1 MKRVVLRIGCGAV
14 CAALAL
20 TLGCGCA
27 LLPPATGVPGAASSA
42 VSVPTD
48 DSGKPLYDPAV
59 LNDSRLRVLYCDSR
73 SGSSTTI
80 LCGSTPLH
88 QSTRSE
94 NVSLVEDSVT
104 GTADYW
110 LRSWSDPTGRGGRRT
125 ALYDKTGTEV
135 MSFEGEQSATLQNGL
150 LVLQESRLI
159 DGGYVPESG
168 YGTCQVI
175 DLATGAALPVP
186 EGAYSCTLCGDK
198 LVFSCYARPEG
209 LDDYDWDTD
218 YQQNRWVV
226 VQEKDGTP
234 VYRAEA
240 ASAYRLFYDS
250 DTLSD
255 WVKLDVATG
264 EETTDQILYNT
275 QTGEQYTGFLQV
287 YPGGLA
293 SFSTSDG
300 RYELRDMT
308 TEDRGLISTFD
319 EQPSQYFPGYVV
331 TWHSGEGHGYELYD
345 LETGAKT
352 PLYDVDATD
361 NTVAVYALD
370 GSTAC
375 IPLMAQML
383 ADTTGMDL
391 EEARSSITVS
401 TTAYALENFG
411 LYDTT
416 TRMLV
421 VYEAPDYV
429 KEELQK
435 ANVELEQKPIGVD
448 ALVFIV
454 NEDNPVQALSQQ
466 QLRDIYAGKITNWK
480 DVGGKDQE
488 IVAFQ
493 RGEDS
498 GSQTLFKKLLIQGGE
513 LMTPPSE
520 LAPAAMG
527 ELVDSIADYNNSA
540 NAIGFSVYYYIDQMY
555 SKPGLRL
562 LAVDG
567 VTPSNDTLAD
577 GSYPLC
583 NDFYAVIHPDAAADS
598 PERRLYDWLDTDA
611 GQDCIKKSGYVAVGP
626 QTTVTIV
633 D

>member
-14 CAALAL
+14 CTALAL

-48 DSGKPLYDPAV
+48 DNGKPLYDPAV
-59 LNDSRLRVLYCDSR
+59 LNDGRLRVLYYYGR

-88 QSTRSE
+88 QSARSE
-94 NVSLVEDSVT
+94 NVSLVEDSAT

-218 YQQNRWVV
+218 YQQNSWVV
-226 VQEKDGTP
+226 MQEKDGTP
-234 VYRAEA
+234 VYRADA

-255 WVKLDVATG
+255 WVVLDVTTG
-264 EETTDQILYNT
+264 EETTDRILYNVL
-275 QTGEQYTGFLQV
+275 TGEQCTGFLQV

-293 SFSTSDG
+293 SFSTGDG

-308 TEDRGLISTFD
+308 TEDRGLIAAFD

-331 TWHSGEGHGYELYD
+331 TWHSGEDHGYELYD
-345 LETGAKT
+345 LETGTKT
-352 PLYDVDATD
+352 PLYDVNATD

-370 GSTAC
+370 GSLRVYSTDNGK
-375 IPLMAQML
+375 LL
-383 ADTTGMDL
+383 TDTTV
-391 EEARSSITVS
+391 EPVEHQQRV
-401 TTAYALENFG
+401 
-411 LYDTT
+411 
-416 TRMLV
+416 RM
-421 VYEAPDYV
+421 
-429 KEELQK
+429 
-435 ANVELEQKPIGVD
+435 
-448 ALVFIV
+448 
-454 NEDNPVQALSQQ
+454 
-466 QLRDIYAGKITNWK
+466 
-480 DVGGKDQE
+480 
-488 IVAFQ
+488 
-493 RGEDS
+493 
-498 GSQTLFKKLLIQGGE
+498 
-513 LMTPPSE
+513 
-520 LAPAAMG
+520 
-527 ELVDSIADYNNSA
+527 
-540 NAIGFSVYYYIDQMY
+540 
-555 SKPGLRL
+555 
-562 LAVDG
+562 
-567 VTPSNDTLAD
+567 SNC
-577 GSYPLC
+577 G
-583 NDFYAVIHPDAAADS
+583 
-598 PERRLYDWLDTDA
+598 
-611 GQDCIKKSGYVAVGP
+611 SGYVWLKLQDNDRYETTATRLYGP
-626 QTTVTIV
+626 QGLVSDLTALQGKYSYINYLTTDPDGRPMFYGSRAAAGSAYGNVCDVLDADGKVVLHGLSSCTGYYSNSLNALPDHVFAAQRGFYVGWMDTSGNWLYCQSIFSSATADDV
-633 D
+633 PSYGY

>member
-14 CAALAL
+14 CTALAL

-48 DSGKPLYDPAV
+48 DNGKPLYDPAV
-59 LNDSRLRVLYCDSR
+59 LNDGRLRVLYCDGR

-94 NVSLVEDSVT
+94 NVSLVEDSAT

-135 MSFEGEQSATLQNGL
+135 MSFEGEQSATLQNDL

-186 EGAYSCTLCGDK
+186 EVAYSCTLCGDK

-218 YQQNRWVV
+218 YQQNSWVV
-226 VQEKDGTP
+226 VQEKGGTP

-255 WVKLDVATG
+255 WVELDVATG

-308 TEDRGLISTFD
+308 TEDRGLIATFD

-331 TWHSGEGHGYELYD
+331 TWHSGEGHSYELHD

-361 NTVAVYALD
+361 STVAVYALD
-370 GSTAC
+370 GSLRVYSKDNGKLLT
-375 IPLMAQML
+375 
-383 ADTTGMDL
+383 DTTV
-391 EEARSSITVS
+391 EPVEHQQRV
-401 TTAYALENFG
+401 
-411 LYDTT
+411 
-416 TRMLV
+416 RM
-421 VYEAPDYV
+421 
-429 KEELQK
+429 
-435 ANVELEQKPIGVD
+435 
-448 ALVFIV
+448 
-454 NEDNPVQALSQQ
+454 
-466 QLRDIYAGKITNWK
+466 
-480 DVGGKDQE
+480 
-488 IVAFQ
+488 
-493 RGEDS
+493 
-498 GSQTLFKKLLIQGGE
+498 
-513 LMTPPSE
+513 
-520 LAPAAMG
+520 
-527 ELVDSIADYNNSA
+527 
-540 NAIGFSVYYYIDQMY
+540 
-555 SKPGLRL
+555 
-562 LAVDG
+562 
-567 VTPSNDTLAD
+567 
-577 GSYPLC
+577 
-583 NDFYAVIHPDAAADS
+583 
-598 PERRLYDWLDTDA
+598 TDC
-611 GQDCIKKSGYVAVGP
+611 GSGYVWLELQDNDHYETTATRLYGP
-626 QTTVTIV
+626 QGLVSDLTALQGKYSYVNYLTTDPDGRPMFYGSRDAAGSAYGSVCDVLDADGKVVLQGLSSCTGYYSNSLNALPDHVFAAQRGFYVGWMDTSGNWLYCQSIFSSATADDV
-633 D
+633 PSYGY

>member
-14 CAALAL
+14 CTALAL

-59 LNDSRLRVLYCDSR
+59 LNDDRLRVLYCYDR
-73 SGSSTTI
+73 AGSSTTI

-88 QSTRSE
+88 QSARSE
-94 NVSLVEDSVT
+94 NVSLVEDSAT

-186 EGAYSCTLCGDK
+186 EGAYSCTVCGDK

-218 YQQNRWVV
+218 YRQNSWVV

-234 VYRAEA
+234 VYRADA

-255 WVKLDVATG
+255 WVVLDVTTG
-264 EETTDQILYNT
+264 EETTDRILYNVL
-275 QTGEQYTGFLQV
+275 TGEQCTGFLQV

-308 TEDRGLISTFD
+308 TEDRGLIAAFD

-331 TWHSGEGHGYELYD
+331 TWHSGEDHGYELYD
-345 LETGAKT
+345 LETGTKT
-352 PLYDVDATD
+352 PLYDVNATD

-370 GSTAC
+370 GSLRVYSTDNGK
-375 IPLMAQML
+375 LL
-383 ADTTGMDL
+383 TDTTVEPVEHQQRVRMSNCGNGYVWLKLQDNDRY
-391 EEARSSITVS
+391 E
-401 TTAYALENFG
+401 TTATRLYGPQGLVSDLTALQGKYSYVNYLTTDPDGRPMFYGSRAAAGSAYGNVCDVLDADGKVVLHG
-411 LYDTT
+411 LSSCTGYYSNS
-416 TRMLV
+416 LN
-421 VYEAPDYV
+421 ALPDH
-429 KEELQK
+429 
-435 ANVELEQKPIGVD
+435 
-448 ALVFIV
+448 VF
-454 NEDNPVQALSQQ
+454 A
-466 QLRDIYAGKITNWK
+466 A
-480 DVGGKDQE
+480 
-488 IVAFQ
+488 Q
-493 RGEDS
+493 RGFYVGWMDTS
-498 GSQTLFKKLLIQGGE
+498 GNWLYCQSIFSSATADDE
-513 LMTPPSE
+513 PS
-520 LAPAAMG
+520 
-527 ELVDSIADYNNSA
+527 Y
-540 NAIGFSVYYYIDQMY
+540 
-555 SKPGLRL
+555 
-562 LAVDG
+562 
-567 VTPSNDTLAD
+567 
-577 GSYPLC
+577 
-583 NDFYAVIHPDAAADS
+583 
-598 PERRLYDWLDTDA
+598 
-611 GQDCIKKSGYVAVGP
+611 GY
-626 QTTVTIV
+626 
-633 D
+633 

>member
-14 CAALAL
+14 CTALAL

-59 LNDSRLRVLYCDSR
+59 LNDDRLRVLYCYDR
-73 SGSSTTI
+73 AGSSTTI

-88 QSTRSE
+88 QSARSE
-94 NVSLVEDSVT
+94 NVSLVEDSAT

-135 MSFEGEQSATLQNGL
+135 LSFEGEQSATLQNGL

-175 DLATGAALPVP
+175 DLATGAALSVP

-218 YQQNRWVV
+218 YQQNSWVV
-226 VQEKDGTP
+226 MQEKDGTP

-255 WVKLDVATG
+255 WVVLDVTTG
-264 EETTDQILYNT
+264 EETTDRILYNVL
-275 QTGEQYTGFLQV
+275 TGEQCTGFLQV

-293 SFSTSDG
+293 SFSTGDG

-308 TEDRGLISTFD
+308 TEDRGLIAAFD

-331 TWHSGEGHGYELYD
+331 TWHSGEDHGYELYD
-345 LETGAKT
+345 LETGTKT
-352 PLYDVDATD
+352 PLYDVNATD

-370 GSTAC
+370 GSLRVYSTDNGK
-375 IPLMAQML
+375 LL
-383 ADTTGMDL
+383 TDTTVEPVEHQQRVRMSNCGSGYVWLKLQDNDRY
-391 EEARSSITVS
+391 E
-401 TTAYALENFG
+401 TTATRLYGPQGLVSDLTALQGKYSYVNYLTTDPDGRPMFYGSRAAVGSAYGSVCDVLDTDGKVVLQG
-411 LYDTT
+411 LSSCTGYYSNS
-416 TRMLV
+416 LN
-421 VYEAPDYV
+421 ALPDH
-429 KEELQK
+429 
-435 ANVELEQKPIGVD
+435 
-448 ALVFIV
+448 VF
-454 NEDNPVQALSQQ
+454 A
-466 QLRDIYAGKITNWK
+466 A
-480 DVGGKDQE
+480 
-488 IVAFQ
+488 Q
-493 RGEDS
+493 RGFYVGWMDTS
-498 GSQTLFKKLLIQGGE
+498 GNWLYCQ
-513 LMTPPSE
+513 
-520 LAPAAMG
+520 
-527 ELVDSIADYNNSA
+527 SI
-540 NAIGFSVYYYIDQMY
+540 FS
-555 SKPGLRL
+555 S
-562 LAVDG
+562 
-567 VTPSNDTLAD
+567 
-577 GSYPLC
+577 
-583 NDFYAVIHPDAAADS
+583 AAADDVPS
-598 PERRLYDWLDTDA
+598 Y
-611 GQDCIKKSGYVAVGP
+611 GY
-626 QTTVTIV
+626 
-633 D
+633 

>member
-14 CAALAL
+14 CTALAL

-59 LNDSRLRVLYCDSR
+59 LNDSRLRVLYCDGR

-88 QSTRSE
+88 QSARSE
-94 NVSLVEDSVT
+94 NVSLVEDSAT

-218 YQQNRWVV
+218 YQQNSWVV

-234 VYRAEA
+234 VYRADA
-240 ASAYRLFYDS
+240 ASAHRLFYDS

-255 WVKLDVATG
+255 WVELDVTTG
-264 EETTDQILYNT
+264 EETTDRILYNVL
-275 QTGEQYTGFLQV
+275 TGEQCTGFLQV

-293 SFSTSDG
+293 SFSTGDG

-308 TEDRGLISTFD
+308 TEDRGLIAAFD

-331 TWHSGEGHGYELYD
+331 TWHSGEDHGYELYD
-345 LETGAKT
+345 LETGTKT
-352 PLYDVDATD
+352 PLYDVNATD
-361 NTVAVYALD
+361 STVAVYALD
-370 GSTAC
+370 GSLRVYSKDNGKLLT
-375 IPLMAQML
+375 
-383 ADTTGMDL
+383 DTTVEPVEHQQRVRMSNCGSGYVWL
-391 EEARSSITVS
+391 ELQDNDRYE
-401 TTAYALENFG
+401 TTA
-411 LYDTT
+411 T
-416 TRMLV
+416 
-421 VYEAPDYV
+421 
-429 KEELQK
+429 
-435 ANVELEQKPIGVD
+435 
-448 ALVFIV
+448 
-454 NEDNPVQALSQQ
+454 
-466 QLRDIYAGKITNWK
+466 
-480 DVGGKDQE
+480 
-488 IVAFQ
+488 
-493 RGEDS
+493 
-498 GSQTLFKKLLIQGGE
+498 
-513 LMTPPSE
+513 
-520 LAPAAMG
+520 
-527 ELVDSIADYNNSA
+527 
-540 NAIGFSVYYYIDQMY
+540 
-555 SKPGLRL
+555 
-562 LAVDG
+562 
-567 VTPSNDTLAD
+567 
-577 GSYPLC
+577 
-583 NDFYAVIHPDAAADS
+583 
-598 PERRLYDWLDTDA
+598 RLYGPQGLVSDLTALQGKYSYVNYLTTDPDGRPMFYGSRAAVGSAYGSVCDVLDTDGKVVLQGLSSCTGYYSNSLNA
-611 GQDCIKKSGYVAVGP
+611 LPDHVFAAQWGFYVGWMDTSGNWLYCQSIFSSATADDVPSYGY
-626 QTTVTIV
+626 
-633 D
+633 

>member
-14 CAALAL
+14 CTALAL

-48 DSGKPLYDPAV
+48 DNGKPLYDPAV
-59 LNDSRLRVLYCDSR
+59 LNDGRLRVLYCDGR

-88 QSTRSE
+88 QSARSE
-94 NVSLVEDSVT
+94 NVSLVEDSAT

-186 EGAYSCTLCGDK
+186 EGAYSCTVCGDK

-218 YQQNRWVV
+218 YRQNSWVV

-234 VYRAEA
+234 VYRADA

-255 WVKLDVATG
+255 WVVLDVTTG
-264 EETTDQILYNT
+264 EETTDRILYNVL
-275 QTGEQYTGFLQV
+275 TGEQCTGFLQV

-308 TEDRGLISTFD
+308 TEDRGLIAAFD

-331 TWHSGEGHGYELYD
+331 TWHSGEDHGYELYD
-345 LETGAKT
+345 LETGTKT

-361 NTVAVYALD
+361 STIAVYALD
-370 GSTAC
+370 GSLRVYSKDNGKLLT
-375 IPLMAQML
+375 
-383 ADTTGMDL
+383 DTTVKPVEHQQRVRMSNCGTGYVWL
-391 EEARSSITVS
+391 ELQDNDRYE
-401 TTAYALENFG
+401 TTATRLYGPQGLVSDLTALQGKYSYVDYLTTDPDGSPMFCGSRAAAGSAYGNVYDVLDADGKVVLQG
-411 LYDTT
+411 LSSCTGYYSNS
-416 TRMLV
+416 LN
-421 VYEAPDYV
+421 ALPDH
-429 KEELQK
+429 
-435 ANVELEQKPIGVD
+435 
-448 ALVFIV
+448 VF
-454 NEDNPVQALSQQ
+454 A
-466 QLRDIYAGKITNWK
+466 A
-480 DVGGKDQE
+480 
-488 IVAFQ
+488 Q
-493 RGEDS
+493 RGFYVGWMDTS
-498 GSQTLFKKLLIQGGE
+498 GNWLYCQSIFSSATADDV
-513 LMTPPSE
+513 PS
-520 LAPAAMG
+520 
-527 ELVDSIADYNNSA
+527 Y
-540 NAIGFSVYYYIDQMY
+540 
-555 SKPGLRL
+555 
-562 LAVDG
+562 
-567 VTPSNDTLAD
+567 
-577 GSYPLC
+577 
-583 NDFYAVIHPDAAADS
+583 
-598 PERRLYDWLDTDA
+598 
-611 GQDCIKKSGYVAVGP
+611 GY
-626 QTTVTIV
+626 
-633 D
+633 

>member
-14 CAALAL
+14 CTALAL

-48 DSGKPLYDPAV
+48 DNGKPLYDPAV
-59 LNDSRLRVLYCDSR
+59 LNDGRLRVLYCDGR

-94 NVSLVEDSVT
+94 NVSLVEDSAT

-175 DLATGAALPVP
+175 DLATGTALPVP
-186 EGAYSCTLCGDK
+186 VGAYSCTLCGDK

-218 YQQNRWVV
+218 YQQNSWVV
-226 VQEKDGTP
+226 VQEKDGTT

-255 WVKLDVATG
+255 WVELDVATG

-275 QTGEQYTGFLQV
+275 QTGEQYMGFLQV

-308 TEDRGLISTFD
+308 TEDRGLIATFD
-319 EQPSQYFPGYVV
+319 EQPSQYFPGYVI
-331 TWHSGEGHGYELYD
+331 TWHSGEDHGYELYD
-345 LETGAKT
+345 LETGTKT

-361 NTVAVYALD
+361 STVAVYALD
-370 GSTAC
+370 GSLRVYSKDNGKLLT
-375 IPLMAQML
+375 
-383 ADTTGMDL
+383 DTTVEPVEHQQRVRMSNCGSGYVWL
-391 EEARSSITVS
+391 ELQDNDRYE
-401 TTAYALENFG
+401 TTA
-411 LYDTT
+411 T
-416 TRMLV
+416 
-421 VYEAPDYV
+421 
-429 KEELQK
+429 
-435 ANVELEQKPIGVD
+435 
-448 ALVFIV
+448 
-454 NEDNPVQALSQQ
+454 
-466 QLRDIYAGKITNWK
+466 
-480 DVGGKDQE
+480 
-488 IVAFQ
+488 
-493 RGEDS
+493 
-498 GSQTLFKKLLIQGGE
+498 
-513 LMTPPSE
+513 
-520 LAPAAMG
+520 
-527 ELVDSIADYNNSA
+527 
-540 NAIGFSVYYYIDQMY
+540 
-555 SKPGLRL
+555 
-562 LAVDG
+562 
-567 VTPSNDTLAD
+567 
-577 GSYPLC
+577 
-583 NDFYAVIHPDAAADS
+583 
-598 PERRLYDWLDTDA
+598 RLYGPQGLVSDLTALQGKYSYVNYLTTDPDGRPMFYGSRAAVGSAYGSVCDVLDTDGKVVLQGLSSCTGYYSNSLNA
-611 GQDCIKKSGYVAVGP
+611 LPDHVFGAQRGFYVGWMDTSGNWLYCQSIFSSATADDVPSYGY
-626 QTTVTIV
+626 
-633 D
+633 

>member
-14 CAALAL
+14 CTALAL

-48 DSGKPLYDPAV
+48 DNGKPLYDPAV

-88 QSTRSE
+88 QSARSE
-94 NVSLVEDSVT
+94 NVSLVEDSAT

-175 DLATGAALPVP
+175 DLATGAALSVP
-186 EGAYSCTLCGDK
+186 EGAYSCTVCGDK

-218 YQQNRWVV
+218 YRQNSWVV

-234 VYRAEA
+234 VYRADA

-255 WVKLDVATG
+255 WVVLDVTTG
-264 EETTDQILYNT
+264 EETTDRILYNVL
-275 QTGEQYTGFLQV
+275 TGEQCTGFLQV

-308 TEDRGLISTFD
+308 TEDRGLIAAFD

-331 TWHSGEGHGYELYD
+331 TWHSGEDHGYELYD
-345 LETGAKT
+345 LETGTKT
-352 PLYDVDATD
+352 PLYDVNATD

-370 GSTAC
+370 GSLRVYSTDNGK
-375 IPLMAQML
+375 LL
-383 ADTTGMDL
+383 TDTTV
-391 EEARSSITVS
+391 EPVEHQQRV
-401 TTAYALENFG
+401 
-411 LYDTT
+411 
-416 TRMLV
+416 RM
-421 VYEAPDYV
+421 
-429 KEELQK
+429 
-435 ANVELEQKPIGVD
+435 
-448 ALVFIV
+448 
-454 NEDNPVQALSQQ
+454 
-466 QLRDIYAGKITNWK
+466 
-480 DVGGKDQE
+480 
-488 IVAFQ
+488 
-493 RGEDS
+493 
-498 GSQTLFKKLLIQGGE
+498 
-513 LMTPPSE
+513 
-520 LAPAAMG
+520 
-527 ELVDSIADYNNSA
+527 
-540 NAIGFSVYYYIDQMY
+540 
-555 SKPGLRL
+555 
-562 LAVDG
+562 
-567 VTPSNDTLAD
+567 SNY
-577 GSYPLC
+577 G
-583 NDFYAVIHPDAAADS
+583 
-598 PERRLYDWLDTDA
+598 
-611 GQDCIKKSGYVAVGP
+611 SGYVWLKLQDNDRYETTATRLYGPQGLVSDLTALQGKYSYVNYLTTDPDGRPMFYGSRSAVGSAYGNVCDVLDADGKVVLQGLASCAGYYSNSLNALP
-626 QTTVTIV
+626 DHVFAAQRGFYVGWMDTSGNWLYCQSIFSSATA
-633 D
+633 DDEPSYGY

>member
-14 CAALAL
+14 CTALAL

-59 LNDSRLRVLYCDSR
+59 LNDSRLRVLYCDGR

-94 NVSLVEDSVT
+94 NVSLVEDSAT

-135 MSFEGEQSATLQNGL
+135 MSFEGEQSATLQNDL

-186 EGAYSCTLCGDK
+186 EGAYSCTVCGDK

-218 YQQNRWVV
+218 YQQNSWVV

-234 VYRAEA
+234 VYRADA
-240 ASAYRLFYDS
+240 ASAHRLFYDS

-255 WVKLDVATG
+255 WVELDVTTG
-264 EETTDQILYNT
+264 EETTDRILYNVL
-275 QTGEQYTGFLQV
+275 TGEQCTGFLQV

-293 SFSTSDG
+293 SFSTGDG

-308 TEDRGLISTFD
+308 TEDRGLIAAFD

-331 TWHSGEGHGYELYD
+331 TWHSGEDHGYELYD
-345 LETGAKT
+345 LETGTKT
-352 PLYDVDATD
+352 PLYDVNATD
-361 NTVAVYALD
+361 STVAVYALD
-370 GSTAC
+370 GSLRVYSTDNGK
-375 IPLMAQML
+375 LL
-383 ADTTGMDL
+383 TDTTV
-391 EEARSSITVS
+391 EPVEHQQRV
-401 TTAYALENFG
+401 
-411 LYDTT
+411 
-416 TRMLV
+416 RM
-421 VYEAPDYV
+421 
-429 KEELQK
+429 
-435 ANVELEQKPIGVD
+435 
-448 ALVFIV
+448 
-454 NEDNPVQALSQQ
+454 
-466 QLRDIYAGKITNWK
+466 
-480 DVGGKDQE
+480 
-488 IVAFQ
+488 
-493 RGEDS
+493 
-498 GSQTLFKKLLIQGGE
+498 
-513 LMTPPSE
+513 
-520 LAPAAMG
+520 
-527 ELVDSIADYNNSA
+527 
-540 NAIGFSVYYYIDQMY
+540 
-555 SKPGLRL
+555 
-562 LAVDG
+562 
-567 VTPSNDTLAD
+567 SNC
-577 GSYPLC
+577 G
-583 NDFYAVIHPDAAADS
+583 
-598 PERRLYDWLDTDA
+598 
-611 GQDCIKKSGYVAVGP
+611 SGYVWLKLQDNDRYETTATRLYGPQGLVSDLTALQGKYSYVNYLTTDPDGRPMFYGSRSAVGSAYGNVYDVLDADGKVVLQGLASCAGYYSNSLNALP
-626 QTTVTIV
+626 DHVFAAQRGFYVGWMDTSGNWLYCQSIFSSATA
-633 D
+633 DDEPSYGY

>member
-59 LNDSRLRVLYCDSR
+59 LNDDRLRVLYCYDR
-73 SGSSTTI
+73 AGSSTTI

-88 QSTRSE
+88 QSARSE
-94 NVSLVEDSVT
+94 NVSLVEDSAT

-135 MSFEGEQSATLQNGL
+135 LSFEGEQSATLQNGL

-175 DLATGAALPVP
+175 DLATGAALSVP

-218 YQQNRWVV
+218 YQQNSWVV
-226 VQEKDGTP
+226 MQEKDGTP

-255 WVKLDVATG
+255 WVVLDVTTG
-264 EETTDQILYNT
+264 EETTDRILYNVL
-275 QTGEQYTGFLQV
+275 TGEQCTGFLQV

-293 SFSTSDG
+293 SFSTGDG

-308 TEDRGLISTFD
+308 TEDRGLIAAFD

-331 TWHSGEGHGYELYD
+331 TWHSGEDHGYELYD
-345 LETGAKT
+345 LETGTKT
-352 PLYDVDATD
+352 PLYDVNTTD
-361 NTVAVYALD
+361 NTIAVYALD
-370 GSTAC
+370 GSLRVYSKDNGKLLT
-375 IPLMAQML
+375 
-383 ADTTGMDL
+383 DTTV
-391 EEARSSITVS
+391 EPVEHQQRV
-401 TTAYALENFG
+401 
-411 LYDTT
+411 
-416 TRMLV
+416 RM
-421 VYEAPDYV
+421 
-429 KEELQK
+429 
-435 ANVELEQKPIGVD
+435 
-448 ALVFIV
+448 
-454 NEDNPVQALSQQ
+454 
-466 QLRDIYAGKITNWK
+466 
-480 DVGGKDQE
+480 
-488 IVAFQ
+488 
-493 RGEDS
+493 
-498 GSQTLFKKLLIQGGE
+498 
-513 LMTPPSE
+513 
-520 LAPAAMG
+520 
-527 ELVDSIADYNNSA
+527 
-540 NAIGFSVYYYIDQMY
+540 
-555 SKPGLRL
+555 
-562 LAVDG
+562 
-567 VTPSNDTLAD
+567 SNY
-577 GSYPLC
+577 G
-583 NDFYAVIHPDAAADS
+583 
-598 PERRLYDWLDTDA
+598 
-611 GQDCIKKSGYVAVGP
+611 SGYVWLKLQDNDRYETTATRLYGP
-626 QTTVTIV
+626 QGLVSDLTALQGKYSYINYLTTDPDGRPMFYGSRDAAGSAYGSVYDVLDADGKVVLQGLASCTGYYSNSLNALPDHVFAAQRGFYVGWMDTSGNWLYCQSIFSSATA
-633 D
+633 DDEPSYGY

>member
-14 CAALAL
+14 CTALAL

-48 DSGKPLYDPAV
+48 DNGKPLYDPAV
-59 LNDSRLRVLYCDSR
+59 LNDGRLRVLYCDGR

-94 NVSLVEDSVT
+94 NVSLVEDSAT

-175 DLATGAALPVP
+175 DLATGTALPVP
-186 EGAYSCTLCGDK
+186 VGAYSCTLCGDK

-218 YQQNRWVV
+218 YQQNSWVV
-226 VQEKDGTP
+226 VQEKDGTT

-255 WVKLDVATG
+255 WVELDVATG

-308 TEDRGLISTFD
+308 TEDRGLIATFD
-319 EQPSQYFPGYVV
+319 EQPSQYFPGYVI
-331 TWHSGEGHGYELYD
+331 TWHSGEDHGYELYD
-345 LETGAKT
+345 LETGTKT

-361 NTVAVYALD
+361 STVAVYALD
-370 GSTAC
+370 GSLRVYSKDNGKLLT
-375 IPLMAQML
+375 
-383 ADTTGMDL
+383 DTTVEPVEHQQRVRMSNCGSGYVWL
-391 EEARSSITVS
+391 ELQDNDRYE
-401 TTAYALENFG
+401 TTA
-411 LYDTT
+411 T
-416 TRMLV
+416 
-421 VYEAPDYV
+421 
-429 KEELQK
+429 
-435 ANVELEQKPIGVD
+435 
-448 ALVFIV
+448 
-454 NEDNPVQALSQQ
+454 
-466 QLRDIYAGKITNWK
+466 
-480 DVGGKDQE
+480 
-488 IVAFQ
+488 
-493 RGEDS
+493 
-498 GSQTLFKKLLIQGGE
+498 
-513 LMTPPSE
+513 
-520 LAPAAMG
+520 
-527 ELVDSIADYNNSA
+527 
-540 NAIGFSVYYYIDQMY
+540 
-555 SKPGLRL
+555 
-562 LAVDG
+562 
-567 VTPSNDTLAD
+567 
-577 GSYPLC
+577 
-583 NDFYAVIHPDAAADS
+583 
-598 PERRLYDWLDTDA
+598 RLYGPQGLVSDLTALQGKYSYVNYLTTDPDGRPMFYGSRAAVGSAYGSVCDVLDTDGKVVLQGLSSCTGYYSNSLNA
-611 GQDCIKKSGYVAVGP
+611 LPDHVFAAQRGFYVGWMDTSGNWLYR
-626 QTTVTIV
+626 
-633 D
+633 

>member
-14 CAALAL
+14 CTALAL

-48 DSGKPLYDPAV
+48 DNGKPLYDPAV
-59 LNDSRLRVLYCDSR
+59 LNDGRLRVLYYYGR

-88 QSTRSE
+88 QSARSE
-94 NVSLVEDSVT
+94 NVSLVEDSAT

-218 YQQNRWVV
+218 YQQNSWVV
-226 VQEKDGTP
+226 MQEKDGTP
-234 VYRAEA
+234 VYRADA

-255 WVKLDVATG
+255 WVVLDVTTG
-264 EETTDQILYNT
+264 EETTDRILYNVL
-275 QTGEQYTGFLQV
+275 TGEQCTGFLQV

-308 TEDRGLISTFD
+308 TEDRGLIAAFD

-331 TWHSGEGHGYELYD
+331 TWHSGEDHGYELYD
-345 LETGAKT
+345 LETGTKT
-352 PLYDVDATD
+352 PLYDVNATD

-370 GSTAC
+370 GSLRVYSTDNGK
-375 IPLMAQML
+375 LL
-383 ADTTGMDL
+383 TDTTV
-391 EEARSSITVS
+391 EPVEHQQRV
-401 TTAYALENFG
+401 
-411 LYDTT
+411 
-416 TRMLV
+416 RM
-421 VYEAPDYV
+421 
-429 KEELQK
+429 
-435 ANVELEQKPIGVD
+435 
-448 ALVFIV
+448 
-454 NEDNPVQALSQQ
+454 
-466 QLRDIYAGKITNWK
+466 
-480 DVGGKDQE
+480 
-488 IVAFQ
+488 
-493 RGEDS
+493 
-498 GSQTLFKKLLIQGGE
+498 
-513 LMTPPSE
+513 
-520 LAPAAMG
+520 
-527 ELVDSIADYNNSA
+527 
-540 NAIGFSVYYYIDQMY
+540 
-555 SKPGLRL
+555 
-562 LAVDG
+562 
-567 VTPSNDTLAD
+567 SNY
-577 GSYPLC
+577 G
-583 NDFYAVIHPDAAADS
+583 
-598 PERRLYDWLDTDA
+598 
-611 GQDCIKKSGYVAVGP
+611 SGYVWLKLQDNDRYETTATRLYGPQGLVSDLTALQGKYSYVNYLTTDPDGRPMFYGSRSAVGSAYGNVCDVLDADGKVVLQGLASCAGYYSNSLNALP
-626 QTTVTIV
+626 DHVFAAQRGFYVGWMDTSGNWLYCQSIFSSATA
-633 D
+633 DDEPSYGY

>member
-14 CAALAL
+14 CVALAL

-59 LNDSRLRVLYCDSR
+59 LNDGRLRALYCDGR

-94 NVSLVEDSVT
+94 NVSLVQDSAT
-104 GTADYW
+104 GIADYW

-135 MSFEGEQSATLQNGL
+135 LSFEGEQSATLQNGL
-150 LVLQESRLI
+150 LVLQESRLV

-186 EGAYSCTLCGDK
+186 EGAYSCTVCGDK

-218 YQQNRWVV
+218 YQQNSWVV

-234 VYRAEA
+234 VYRADA

-255 WVKLDVATG
+255 WVELDIAAG
-264 EETTDQILYNT
+264 AETTDQILYNVL
-275 QTGEQYTGFLQV
+275 TGEQCTGFLQV

-293 SFSTSDG
+293 SFSTGDG

-308 TEDRGLISTFD
+308 TEDRGLIAAFD

-331 TWHSGEGHGYELYD
+331 TWHSGEDHGYELYD
-345 LETGAKT
+345 LETGTKT
-352 PLYDVDATD
+352 SLYDVDATD
-361 NTVAVYALD
+361 STVAVYALD
-370 GSTAC
+370 GSLRVYSKDNGKLLT
-375 IPLMAQML
+375 
-383 ADTTGMDL
+383 DTTV
-391 EEARSSITVS
+391 EPVEHQQRV
-401 TTAYALENFG
+401 
-411 LYDTT
+411 
-416 TRMLV
+416 RM
-421 VYEAPDYV
+421 
-429 KEELQK
+429 
-435 ANVELEQKPIGVD
+435 
-448 ALVFIV
+448 
-454 NEDNPVQALSQQ
+454 
-466 QLRDIYAGKITNWK
+466 
-480 DVGGKDQE
+480 
-488 IVAFQ
+488 
-493 RGEDS
+493 
-498 GSQTLFKKLLIQGGE
+498 
-513 LMTPPSE
+513 
-520 LAPAAMG
+520 
-527 ELVDSIADYNNSA
+527 
-540 NAIGFSVYYYIDQMY
+540 
-555 SKPGLRL
+555 
-562 LAVDG
+562 
-567 VTPSNDTLAD
+567 SNC
-577 GSYPLC
+577 G
-583 NDFYAVIHPDAAADS
+583 
-598 PERRLYDWLDTDA
+598 
-611 GQDCIKKSGYVAVGP
+611 SGYVWLELQDNDRYETTATRLYGP
-626 QTTVTIV
+626 QGLVSDLTALQGKYSYVNYLTTDPDGRPMFYGSRAAAGSAYGNVCDVLDADGKVVLQGLASCAGYYSNSLNALPDHVFAAQRGFYVGWMDTSGNWLYCQSIFSSATA
-633 D
+633 DDEPSYGY

>member
-59 LNDSRLRVLYCDSR
+59 LNDDRLRVLYCYDR
-73 SGSSTTI
+73 AGSSTTI

-88 QSTRSE
+88 QAARSE

-135 MSFEGEQSATLQNGL
+135 MSFEGEQNATLQNGL
-150 LVLQESRLI
+150 LVLQESRLV

-186 EGAYSCTLCGDK
+186 EGAYSCTVCGDK

-218 YQQNRWVV
+218 YQQNSWVV
-226 VQEKDGTP
+226 VQEKDGTT

-240 ASAYRLFYDS
+240 ASAYRLFYDN

-255 WVKLDVATG
+255 WVELDVATG
-264 EETTDQILYNT
+264 EETTDRILYNVL
-275 QTGEQYTGFLQV
+275 TGEQCTGFLQV

-293 SFSTSDG
+293 SFSTGDG

-308 TEDRGLISTFD
+308 TEDRGLIAAFD

-331 TWHSGEGHGYELYD
+331 TWHSGEDHGYELYD

-361 NTVAVYALD
+361 STIAVYALD
-370 GSTAC
+370 GSLRVYSKDNGKLLT
-375 IPLMAQML
+375 
-383 ADTTGMDL
+383 DTTVKPVEHQQRVRMSNCGTGYVWL
-391 EEARSSITVS
+391 ELQDNDRYE
-401 TTAYALENFG
+401 TTATRLYGPQGLVSDLTALQGKYSYVDYLTTDPDGSPMFCGSRAAAGSAYGNVYDVLDADGKVVLQG
-411 LYDTT
+411 LSSCTGYYSNS
-416 TRMLV
+416 LN
-421 VYEAPDYV
+421 ALPDH
-429 KEELQK
+429 
-435 ANVELEQKPIGVD
+435 
-448 ALVFIV
+448 VF
-454 NEDNPVQALSQQ
+454 A
-466 QLRDIYAGKITNWK
+466 A
-480 DVGGKDQE
+480 
-488 IVAFQ
+488 Q
-493 RGEDS
+493 RGFYVGWMDTS
-498 GSQTLFKKLLIQGGE
+498 GNWLYCQSIFSSATADDV
-513 LMTPPSE
+513 PS
-520 LAPAAMG
+520 
-527 ELVDSIADYNNSA
+527 Y
-540 NAIGFSVYYYIDQMY
+540 
-555 SKPGLRL
+555 
-562 LAVDG
+562 
-567 VTPSNDTLAD
+567 
-577 GSYPLC
+577 
-583 NDFYAVIHPDAAADS
+583 
-598 PERRLYDWLDTDA
+598 
-611 GQDCIKKSGYVAVGP
+611 GY
-626 QTTVTIV
+626 
-633 D
+633 

>member
-14 CAALAL
+14 CTALAL

-48 DSGKPLYDPAV
+48 DNGKPLYDPAV

-94 NVSLVEDSVT
+94 NVSLVEDSAT

-135 MSFEGEQSATLQNGL
+135 LSFEGEQSATLQNGL

-186 EGAYSCTLCGDK
+186 EGAYSCTVCGDK

-218 YQQNRWVV
+218 YQQNSWVV
-226 VQEKDGTP
+226 VQEKDGTT
-234 VYRAEA
+234 VYCADA

-255 WVKLDVATG
+255 WVVLDVTTG
-264 EETTDQILYNT
+264 EETTDRILYNVL
-275 QTGEQYTGFLQV
+275 TGEQCTGFLQV

-293 SFSTSDG
+293 SFSTGDG

-308 TEDRGLISTFD
+308 TEDRGLIAAFD

-331 TWHSGEGHGYELYD
+331 TWHSGEDHGYELYD
-345 LETGAKT
+345 LETGTKT
-352 PLYDVDATD
+352 PLYDVNTTD
-361 NTVAVYALD
+361 NTIAVYALD
-370 GSTAC
+370 GSLRVYSKDNGKLLT
-375 IPLMAQML
+375 
-383 ADTTGMDL
+383 DTTVEPVEHQQRVRMSNYGSGYVWLKLQDNDRY
-391 EEARSSITVS
+391 ET
-401 TTAYALENFG
+401 
-411 LYDTT
+411 TT
-416 TRMLV
+416 TRLYGPQGLV
-421 VYEAPDYV
+421 SDLTALQGKYSYVSYLTTDPDGRPMFYGSRDAAGSSYGSV
-429 KEELQK
+429 CDVLDADGKVVLQGLSSCTGYYS
-435 ANVELEQKPIGVD
+435 NSLN
-448 ALVFIV
+448 ALPDHVF
-454 NEDNPVQALSQQ
+454 A
-466 QLRDIYAGKITNWK
+466 A
-480 DVGGKDQE
+480 
-488 IVAFQ
+488 Q
-493 RGEDS
+493 RGFYVGWMDTS
-498 GSQTLFKKLLIQGGE
+498 GNWLYCQSIFSSATADDV
-513 LMTPPSE
+513 PS
-520 LAPAAMG
+520 
-527 ELVDSIADYNNSA
+527 Y
-540 NAIGFSVYYYIDQMY
+540 
-555 SKPGLRL
+555 
-562 LAVDG
+562 
-567 VTPSNDTLAD
+567 
-577 GSYPLC
+577 
-583 NDFYAVIHPDAAADS
+583 
-598 PERRLYDWLDTDA
+598 
-611 GQDCIKKSGYVAVGP
+611 GY
-626 QTTVTIV
+626 
-633 D
+633 

>member
-14 CAALAL
+14 CTALAL

-94 NVSLVEDSVT
+94 NVSLVEDSAT

-186 EGAYSCTLCGDK
+186 EGAYSCTVCGDK

-234 VYRAEA
+234 VYRADA

-255 WVKLDVATG
+255 WVELDVTTG
-264 EETTDQILYNT
+264 EETTDRILYNVL
-275 QTGEQYTGFLQV
+275 TGEQCTGFLQV

-293 SFSTSDG
+293 SFSTGDG

-308 TEDRGLISTFD
+308 TEDRGLIATFD

-331 TWHSGEGHGYELYD
+331 TWHSGEDHGYELYD

-361 NTVAVYALD
+361 STIAVYALD
-370 GSTAC
+370 GSLRVYSKDNGKLLT
-375 IPLMAQML
+375 
-383 ADTTGMDL
+383 DTTV
-391 EEARSSITVS
+391 EPVEHQQRV
-401 TTAYALENFG
+401 
-411 LYDTT
+411 
-416 TRMLV
+416 RM
-421 VYEAPDYV
+421 
-429 KEELQK
+429 
-435 ANVELEQKPIGVD
+435 
-448 ALVFIV
+448 
-454 NEDNPVQALSQQ
+454 
-466 QLRDIYAGKITNWK
+466 
-480 DVGGKDQE
+480 
-488 IVAFQ
+488 
-493 RGEDS
+493 
-498 GSQTLFKKLLIQGGE
+498 
-513 LMTPPSE
+513 
-520 LAPAAMG
+520 
-527 ELVDSIADYNNSA
+527 
-540 NAIGFSVYYYIDQMY
+540 
-555 SKPGLRL
+555 
-562 LAVDG
+562 
-567 VTPSNDTLAD
+567 SNC
-577 GSYPLC
+577 G
-583 NDFYAVIHPDAAADS
+583 
-598 PERRLYDWLDTDA
+598 
-611 GQDCIKKSGYVAVGP
+611 SGYVWLELQDNDHYETTATRLYGP
-626 QTTVTIV
+626 QGLVSDLTALQGKYSYVNYLTTDPDGRPMFYGSRAAAGSAYGNVCDVLDADGKVVLQGLASCAGYYSNSLNALPDHVFAAQRGFYVGWMDTSGNWLYCQSIFSSATA
-633 D
+633 DDEPSYGY

>member
-27 LLPPATGVPGAASSA
+27 LLPPATGVPGAASSV

-59 LNDSRLRVLYCDSR
+59 LNDGRLRVLYCDGR

-88 QSTRSE
+88 QSARSE
-94 NVSLVEDSVT
+94 NVSLVEDSAT

-218 YQQNRWVV
+218 YQQNSWVV

-234 VYRAEA
+234 VYRADA
-240 ASAYRLFYDS
+240 ASAHRLFYDS

-255 WVKLDVATG
+255 WVELDVTTG
-264 EETTDQILYNT
+264 EETTDRILYNVL
-275 QTGEQYTGFLQV
+275 TGEQCTGFLQV

-293 SFSTSDG
+293 SFSTGDG

-308 TEDRGLISTFD
+308 TEDRGLIAAFD

-331 TWHSGEGHGYELYD
+331 TWHSGEDHGYELYD
-345 LETGAKT
+345 LETGTKT
-352 PLYDVDATD
+352 PLYDVNATD
-361 NTVAVYALD
+361 STVAVYALD
-370 GSTAC
+370 GSLRVYSKDNGKLLT
-375 IPLMAQML
+375 
-383 ADTTGMDL
+383 DTTVEPVEHQQRVRMSNCGSGYVWL
-391 EEARSSITVS
+391 ELQDNDRYE
-401 TTAYALENFG
+401 TTA
-411 LYDTT
+411 T
-416 TRMLV
+416 
-421 VYEAPDYV
+421 
-429 KEELQK
+429 
-435 ANVELEQKPIGVD
+435 
-448 ALVFIV
+448 
-454 NEDNPVQALSQQ
+454 
-466 QLRDIYAGKITNWK
+466 
-480 DVGGKDQE
+480 
-488 IVAFQ
+488 
-493 RGEDS
+493 
-498 GSQTLFKKLLIQGGE
+498 
-513 LMTPPSE
+513 
-520 LAPAAMG
+520 
-527 ELVDSIADYNNSA
+527 
-540 NAIGFSVYYYIDQMY
+540 
-555 SKPGLRL
+555 
-562 LAVDG
+562 
-567 VTPSNDTLAD
+567 
-577 GSYPLC
+577 
-583 NDFYAVIHPDAAADS
+583 
-598 PERRLYDWLDTDA
+598 RLYGPQGLVSDLTALQGKYSYVNYLTTDPDGRPMFYGSRAAVGSAYGSVCDVLDTDGKVVLQGLSSCTGYYSNSLNA
-611 GQDCIKKSGYVAVGP
+611 LPDHVFAAQWGFYVGWMDTSGNWLYCQSIFSSATADDVPSYGY
-626 QTTVTIV
+626 
-633 D
+633 

>member
-59 LNDSRLRVLYCDSR
+59 LNDDRLRVLYCYDR
-73 SGSSTTI
+73 AGSSTTI

-88 QSTRSE
+88 QAARSE
-94 NVSLVEDSVT
+94 NVSLVEDSAT
-104 GTADYW
+104 GIADYW

-135 MSFEGEQSATLQNGL
+135 MSFEGEQNAALQNGL

-159 DGGYVPESG
+159 NGGYVPESG

-198 LVFSCYARPEG
+198 LVFSCYVRPEG

-218 YQQNRWVV
+218 YQQNSWVV

-234 VYRAEA
+234 VYRADA

-255 WVKLDVATG
+255 WVELDVATG
-264 EETTDQILYNT
+264 EETTDQILYNVL
-275 QTGEQYTGFLQV
+275 TGEQCTGFLQV

-293 SFSTSDG
+293 SFSTGDG

-308 TEDRGLISTFD
+308 TEDRGLIAAFD

-331 TWHSGEGHGYELYD
+331 TWHSGEDHGYELYD
-345 LETGAKT
+345 LETGTKT
-352 PLYDVDATD
+352 PLYDVNATD

-370 GSTAC
+370 GSLRVYSTDNGK
-375 IPLMAQML
+375 LL
-383 ADTTGMDL
+383 TDTTV
-391 EEARSSITVS
+391 EPVEHQQRV
-401 TTAYALENFG
+401 
-411 LYDTT
+411 
-416 TRMLV
+416 RM
-421 VYEAPDYV
+421 
-429 KEELQK
+429 
-435 ANVELEQKPIGVD
+435 
-448 ALVFIV
+448 
-454 NEDNPVQALSQQ
+454 
-466 QLRDIYAGKITNWK
+466 
-480 DVGGKDQE
+480 
-488 IVAFQ
+488 
-493 RGEDS
+493 
-498 GSQTLFKKLLIQGGE
+498 
-513 LMTPPSE
+513 
-520 LAPAAMG
+520 
-527 ELVDSIADYNNSA
+527 
-540 NAIGFSVYYYIDQMY
+540 
-555 SKPGLRL
+555 
-562 LAVDG
+562 
-567 VTPSNDTLAD
+567 SNY
-577 GSYPLC
+577 G
-583 NDFYAVIHPDAAADS
+583 
-598 PERRLYDWLDTDA
+598 
-611 GQDCIKKSGYVAVGP
+611 SGYVWLELQDNDRYETTATRLYGP
-626 QTTVTIV
+626 QGLVSDLTALQGKYSYINYLTTDPDGRPMFYGSRAAAGSAYGNVYDVLDADGKVVLQGLSSCTGYYSNSLNALPDHVFAAQRGFYVGWMDTSGNWLYCQSIFSSATA
-633 D
+633 DDEPSYGY

>member
-14 CAALAL
+14 CTALAL
-20 TLGCGCA
+20 TLGCGCT

-48 DSGKPLYDPAV
+48 DNGKPLYDPAV
-59 LNDSRLRVLYCDSR
+59 LNDSRLRVLYCDGR

-94 NVSLVEDSVT
+94 NVSLVEDSAT

-125 ALYDKTGTEV
+125 ALYDKTGTEI

-186 EGAYSCTLCGDK
+186 EGAYSCTVCGDK

-255 WVKLDVATG
+255 WVELDVATG

-275 QTGEQYTGFLQV
+275 QTGEQYTDFLQV

-300 RYELRDMT
+300 RYELRDIT

-331 TWHSGEGHGYELYD
+331 TWHSGEDHGYDLYD

-361 NTVAVYALD
+361 STVAVYALD
-370 GSTAC
+370 GSLRVYSKDNGKLLT
-375 IPLMAQML
+375 
-383 ADTTGMDL
+383 DTTVEPVEHQQRVRMTDCSTGYVWL
-391 EEARSSITVS
+391 ELQDNDRYE
-401 TTAYALENFG
+401 TTATRLYGPQGLVSDLTALQSKYSYVNYLTTDPDGRPMFYGSRDAAGSAYGNVCDVLDADGKVVLQG
-411 LYDTT
+411 LSSCTGYYSNS
-416 TRMLV
+416 LN
-421 VYEAPDYV
+421 ALPDH
-429 KEELQK
+429 
-435 ANVELEQKPIGVD
+435 
-448 ALVFIV
+448 VF
-454 NEDNPVQALSQQ
+454 A
-466 QLRDIYAGKITNWK
+466 A
-480 DVGGKDQE
+480 
-488 IVAFQ
+488 Q
-493 RGEDS
+493 RGFYVGWMDTS
-498 GSQTLFKKLLIQGGE
+498 GNWLYCQ
-513 LMTPPSE
+513 
-520 LAPAAMG
+520 
-527 ELVDSIADYNNSA
+527 SI
-540 NAIGFSVYYYIDQMY
+540 FS
-555 SKPGLRL
+555 S
-562 LAVDG
+562 
-567 VTPSNDTLAD
+567 
-577 GSYPLC
+577 
-583 NDFYAVIHPDAAADS
+583 AAADDVPS
-598 PERRLYDWLDTDA
+598 Y
-611 GQDCIKKSGYVAVGP
+611 GY
-626 QTTVTIV
+626 
-633 D
+633 

>member
-14 CAALAL
+14 CTALAL

-48 DSGKPLYDPAV
+48 DNGKPLYDPAV
-59 LNDSRLRVLYCDSR
+59 LNDGRLRVLYYYGR

-88 QSTRSE
+88 QSARSE
-94 NVSLVEDSVT
+94 NVSLVEDSAT

-218 YQQNRWVV
+218 YQQNSWVV
-226 VQEKDGTP
+226 MQEKDGTP
-234 VYRAEA
+234 VYRADA

-255 WVKLDVATG
+255 WVVLDVTTG
-264 EETTDQILYNT
+264 EETTDRILYNVL
-275 QTGEQYTGFLQV
+275 TGEQCTGFLQV

-293 SFSTSDG
+293 SFSTGDG

-308 TEDRGLISTFD
+308 TEDRGLIAAFD

-331 TWHSGEGHGYELYD
+331 TWHSGEDHGYELYD
-345 LETGAKT
+345 LETGTKT
-352 PLYDVDATD
+352 PLYDVNTTD
-361 NTVAVYALD
+361 NTIAVYALD
-370 GSTAC
+370 GSLRVYSKDNGKLLT
-375 IPLMAQML
+375 
-383 ADTTGMDL
+383 DTTVEPVEHQQRVRMSNCGTGYVWL
-391 EEARSSITVS
+391 ELQDNDRYE
-401 TTAYALENFG
+401 TTATRLYGPQGLVSDLTALQGKYSYVNYLTTDPDGRPMFYGSRSAVGSAYGNVCDVLDADGKVVLQG
-411 LYDTT
+411 LASCAGYYSNS
-416 TRMLV
+416 LN
-421 VYEAPDYV
+421 ALPDH
-429 KEELQK
+429 
-435 ANVELEQKPIGVD
+435 
-448 ALVFIV
+448 VF
-454 NEDNPVQALSQQ
+454 A
-466 QLRDIYAGKITNWK
+466 A
-480 DVGGKDQE
+480 
-488 IVAFQ
+488 Q
-493 RGEDS
+493 RGFYVGWMDTS
-498 GSQTLFKKLLIQGGE
+498 GNWLYCQSIFSSATADDE
-513 LMTPPSE
+513 PS
-520 LAPAAMG
+520 
-527 ELVDSIADYNNSA
+527 Y
-540 NAIGFSVYYYIDQMY
+540 
-555 SKPGLRL
+555 
-562 LAVDG
+562 
-567 VTPSNDTLAD
+567 
-577 GSYPLC
+577 
-583 NDFYAVIHPDAAADS
+583 
-598 PERRLYDWLDTDA
+598 
-611 GQDCIKKSGYVAVGP
+611 GY
-626 QTTVTIV
+626 
-633 D
+633 

>member
-59 LNDSRLRVLYCDSR
+59 LNDGRLRVLYCDGR

-94 NVSLVEDSVT
+94 NVSLVQDSTT

-135 MSFEGEQSATLQNGL
+135 MAFEGEQSATLQNGL

-186 EGAYSCTLCGDK
+186 EGAYGCTLCGDK

-218 YQQNRWVV
+218 YQQNSWVV

-234 VYRAEA
+234 VYRADA

-250 DTLSD
+250 NTLSD
-255 WVKLDVATG
+255 WVELDVATG
-264 EETTDQILYNT
+264 EETTDRILYNVL
-275 QTGEQYTGFLQV
+275 TGEQCTGFLQV
-287 YPGGLA
+287 YPGGLV
-293 SFSTSDG
+293 SFSTGDG

-308 TEDRGLISTFD
+308 TEDRGLIAAFD

-331 TWHSGEGHGYELYD
+331 TWHSGEDHGYELYD

-352 PLYDVDATD
+352 PLYDVNATD

-370 GSTAC
+370 GSLRVYSTDNGK
-375 IPLMAQML
+375 LL
-383 ADTTGMDL
+383 TDTTVEPVEHQQRVQMTNCGSGYVWL
-391 EEARSSITVS
+391 ELQDNDRYE
-401 TTAYALENFG
+401 TTATRLYGPQGLVSDLTALQGKYSYINYLTTDPSGRPMFYGSRSAVGSAYGNVYDVLDADGKVVLQG
-411 LYDTT
+411 LSSCTGYYSNS
-416 TRMLV
+416 LN
-421 VYEAPDYV
+421 ALPDH
-429 KEELQK
+429 
-435 ANVELEQKPIGVD
+435 
-448 ALVFIV
+448 VF
-454 NEDNPVQALSQQ
+454 A
-466 QLRDIYAGKITNWK
+466 A
-480 DVGGKDQE
+480 
-488 IVAFQ
+488 Q
-493 RGEDS
+493 RGFYVGWMDTS
-498 GSQTLFKKLLIQGGE
+498 GNWLYCQ
-513 LMTPPSE
+513 
-520 LAPAAMG
+520 
-527 ELVDSIADYNNSA
+527 SI
-540 NAIGFSVYYYIDQMY
+540 FS
-555 SKPGLRL
+555 S
-562 LAVDG
+562 
-567 VTPSNDTLAD
+567 
-577 GSYPLC
+577 
-583 NDFYAVIHPDAAADS
+583 AAADDEPS
-598 PERRLYDWLDTDA
+598 Y
-611 GQDCIKKSGYVAVGP
+611 GY
-626 QTTVTIV
+626 
-633 D
+633 

>member
-14 CAALAL
+14 CTALAL

-48 DSGKPLYDPAV
+48 DNGKPLYDPAV
-59 LNDSRLRVLYCDSR
+59 LNDGRLRVLYCDGR

-94 NVSLVEDSVT
+94 NVSLVEDSAT

-175 DLATGAALPVP
+175 DLATGTALPVP
-186 EGAYSCTLCGDK
+186 VGAYSCTLCGDK

-218 YQQNRWVV
+218 YQQNSWVV
-226 VQEKDGTP
+226 VQEKDGTT

-255 WVKLDVATG
+255 WVELDVATG

-308 TEDRGLISTFD
+308 TEDRGLIATFD
-319 EQPSQYFPGYVV
+319 EQPSQYFPGYVI
-331 TWHSGEGHGYELYD
+331 TWHSGEDHGYELYD
-345 LETGAKT
+345 LETGTKT

-361 NTVAVYALD
+361 STVAVYALD
-370 GSTAC
+370 GSLRVYSKDNGKLLT
-375 IPLMAQML
+375 
-383 ADTTGMDL
+383 DTTVEPVEHQQRVRMSNCGSGYVWL
-391 EEARSSITVS
+391 ELQDNDRYE
-401 TTAYALENFG
+401 TTA
-411 LYDTT
+411 T
-416 TRMLV
+416 
-421 VYEAPDYV
+421 
-429 KEELQK
+429 
-435 ANVELEQKPIGVD
+435 
-448 ALVFIV
+448 
-454 NEDNPVQALSQQ
+454 
-466 QLRDIYAGKITNWK
+466 
-480 DVGGKDQE
+480 
-488 IVAFQ
+488 
-493 RGEDS
+493 
-498 GSQTLFKKLLIQGGE
+498 
-513 LMTPPSE
+513 
-520 LAPAAMG
+520 
-527 ELVDSIADYNNSA
+527 
-540 NAIGFSVYYYIDQMY
+540 
-555 SKPGLRL
+555 
-562 LAVDG
+562 
-567 VTPSNDTLAD
+567 
-577 GSYPLC
+577 
-583 NDFYAVIHPDAAADS
+583 
-598 PERRLYDWLDTDA
+598 RLYGPQGLVRDLTALQGKYSYVNYLTTDPDGRPMFYGSRAAVGSAYGSVCDVLDTDGKVVLQGLSSCTGYYSNSLNA
-611 GQDCIKKSGYVAVGP
+611 LPDHVFAAQRGFYVGWMDTSGNWLYCQSIFSSATADDVPSYGY
-626 QTTVTIV
+626 
-633 D
+633 